1 MTSLQAFI
9 VVMGLTGQL
18 LVARKD
24 ARGYLAW
31 ILGNIALAVIYYQ
44 TQQFALIA
52 LLAINTAIQTLTMV
66 VWLRQER
73 VTGMRSSQTTDAS

>member
-66 VWLRQER
+66 VWLRRER

>member
-1 MTSLQAFI
+1 
-9 VVMGLTGQL
+9 MGLTGQL

-66 VWLRQER
+66 VWLRRER